1 MNMRI
6 SREFTF
12 DAAHKL
18 VDYPGKCKR
27 IHGHTY
33 TLVVTVEGE
42 PDDSGMLV
50 DFFVM
55 KEIVEKTVLTQ
66 LDHTYLNDKYQQ
78 PTVENVAQDI
88 FQTLEKE
95 FKESDAALYS
105 VKLYEGDKSW
115 VEVFS

>member
-1 MNMRI
+1 MKMRI

-27 IHGHTY
+27 MHGHTY

-55 KEIVEKTVLTQ
+55 KEIVEKTILAH
-66 LDHTYLNDKYQQ
+66 LDHTCLNDKYPQ

-95 FKESDAALYS
+95 FKKTDTALFS
-105 VKLYEGDKSW
+105 VKLYEGNQSW